1 MIETIYADIG
11 YASLTKD
18 GQMICGDHVEK
29 VQCEDG
35 SIVAVLADG
44 LGSGVKACMNEKYKK
59 YINFH
64 F

>member
-29 VQCEDG
+29 VQCLSLIHILHQITNIDG
-35 SIVAVLADG
+35 KNKIFAICNCEVRSA
-44 LGSGVKACMNEKYKK
+44 
-59 YINFH
+59 
-64 F
+64 

>member
-44 LGSGVKACMNEKYKK
+44 LGSGVKAC
-59 YINFH
+59 IR
-64 F
+64 